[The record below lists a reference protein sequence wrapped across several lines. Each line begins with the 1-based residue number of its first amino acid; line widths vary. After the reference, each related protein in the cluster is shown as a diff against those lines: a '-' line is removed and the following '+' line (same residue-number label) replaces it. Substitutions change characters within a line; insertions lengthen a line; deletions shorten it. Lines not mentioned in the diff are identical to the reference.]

1 MYVCVCACIISPF
14 SRRKSNM
21 FHFFCWPP
29 REFRISELDPYE
41 ASLAGSTRGYSRTPR
56 NGWKLSFIQLQ
67 LESALS
73 SSDPSG
79 SPDVLSPSFSYIR
92 IRGLKAP
99 KWPSGPWKALP
110 PRSPSSPPGD
120 APEARSLRSLRSSKS
135 PRPLSL
141 GHEMTMMTWCLK
153 MGYTGYTPAV
163 QSFLEIVIGNND
175 DWHYTPAAT
184 FVLGLCWYGDN
195 DD

>member
-14 SRRKSNM
+14 FRRKSNM

-67 LESALS
+67 LESALF

-79 SPDVLSPSFSYIR
+79 SPDVLSPFSPVFESEDSR
-92 IRGLKAP
+92 HQSDPQVHGKRSLH
-99 KWPSGPWKALP
+99 ALRALLP
-110 PRSPSSPPGD
+110 EMLRK
-120 APEARSLRSLRSSKS
+120 PEASEASEARKARKARGHWALDMRWLWWLGVWKWAIPAIPQQSK
-135 PRPLSL
+135 
-141 GHEMTMMTWCLK
+141 
-153 MGYTGYTPAV
+153 V
-163 QSFLEIVIGNND
+163 F
-175 DWHYTPAAT
+175 
-184 FVLGLCWYGDN
+184 
-195 DD
+195 